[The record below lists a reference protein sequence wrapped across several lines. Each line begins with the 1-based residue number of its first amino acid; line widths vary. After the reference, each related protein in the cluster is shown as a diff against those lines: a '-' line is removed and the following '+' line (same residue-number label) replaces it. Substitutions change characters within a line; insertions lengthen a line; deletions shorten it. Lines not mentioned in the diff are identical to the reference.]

1 MSMGNEKTT
10 KDSEW
15 EDAKQVNRYG
25 PDIGVN
31 LGNGIWT
38 LIAFRVEKG
47 RCLLENVAEG
57 ALP

>member
-1 MSMGNEKTT
+1 MSMGDEKTP

-15 EDAKQVNRYG
+15 EDAKRVNGYG

-31 LGNGIWT
+31 LGNGIRT
-38 LIAFRVEKG
+38 LIAFRVEKR

-57 ALP
+57 TLP